1 MATIA
6 LKFKEFGG
14 SWKNLGDLPA
24 VKAELKLK
32 SIEMFDRG
40 KGKFIVFTAADGT
53 YATAA
58 YDSKNAPALK
68 DAFLWEKEDGS
79 FLVGMPEY
87 AAGELTALDSL

>member
-1 MATIA
+1 MAIG

-14 SWKNLGDLPA
+14 SWKNLGSLPE
-24 VKAELKLK
+24 VKKALKLK

-40 KGKFIVFTAADGT
+40 KGKFIVFTAEDGT

-79 FLVGMPEY
+79 FMVGMKEY
-87 AAGELTALDSL
+87 AAGELEALDSL